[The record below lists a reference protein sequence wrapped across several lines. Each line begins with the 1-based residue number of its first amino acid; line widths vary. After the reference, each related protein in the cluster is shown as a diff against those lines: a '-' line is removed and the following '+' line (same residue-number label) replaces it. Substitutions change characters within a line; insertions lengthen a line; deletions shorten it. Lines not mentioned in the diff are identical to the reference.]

1 MSTSTNILQK
11 YNHIIAEEVNVKSVS
26 LMEGDILVKKTYIP
40 LGSALSSKFG
50 KDTGRIIAAAKAWSV
65 VEQWDTVI
73 VTQWNDSRTLEIWD
87 VEVRYEWLDT
97 SCQSAEGNVIVS
109 LDTELD
115 DDLITE
121 WVARELSRFLNQMR
135 KTADYPI
142 DARIS
147 CAYSTE
153 SEYLAGVLTQFRDF
167 LSDEALITDWVDTL
181 VSYDVQETFEY
192 EEQTVVFSLKQ

>member
-65 VEQWDTVI
+65 VEEWDTVI

-97 SCQSAEGNVIVS
+97 SYQSAEGNVIVS

-153 SEYLAGVLTQFRDF
+153 SAYLAGVLTQFRDF

>member
-1 MSTSTNILQK
+1 MSTSTNILEK
-11 YNHIIAEEVNVKSVS
+11 YHHIIAEEVNVKAVS
-26 LMEGDILVKKTYIP
+26 LMDGDVSVKKTYIP

-65 VEQWDTVI
+65 AEQWDTVI
-73 VTQWNDSRTLEIWD
+73 VTQWNDSRTLELWD
-87 VEVRYEWLDT
+87 FEVRYEGLDLAY
-97 SCQSAEGNVIVS
+97 QSAEGNVIVS

-147 CAYSTE
+147 CMYHTDSAY
-153 SEYLAGVLTQFRDF
+153 LTWVIDQFRDF
-167 LSDEALITDWVDTL
+167 LSEEALITNWVDTL
-181 VSYDVQETFEY
+181 VLYDVQETFAY

>member
-1 MSTSTNILQK
+1 
-11 YNHIIAEEVNVKSVS
+11 
-26 LMEGDILVKKTYIP
+26 MEGDILVKKTYIP

-87 VEVRYEWLDT
+87 VEVRYEGLDT
-97 SCQSAEGNVIVS
+97 SYQSAEGNVIVS
-109 LDTELD
+109 LVTELD

-153 SEYLAGVLTQFRDF
+153 SAYLAEVLTQFRDF

-192 EEQTVVFSLKQ
+192 EEQTVVFSIKQ